1 MEQLQGLAARLDA
14 AASGV
19 AAAAAGL
26 DHLDEGAGG
35 FAADA
40 PGRVGELGRL
50 LYAQWTAAL
59 AARAR
64 EAAVAGARLAETA
77 STLRIVEAGYAD
89 ADAAAHRRLTSREG

>member
-1 MEQLQGLAARLDA
+1 MEQLHAFAARLDA
-14 AASGV
+14 AAITV

-26 DHLDEGAGG
+26 DGLDEGAGT

-40 PGRVGELGRL
+40 PGRVGELGRRL
-50 LYAQWTAAL
+50 HAQWAAAL

-77 STLRIVEAGYAD
+77 STLRIVGAGYAD
-89 ADAAAHRRLTSREG
+89 ADAEAARRMAAGEG